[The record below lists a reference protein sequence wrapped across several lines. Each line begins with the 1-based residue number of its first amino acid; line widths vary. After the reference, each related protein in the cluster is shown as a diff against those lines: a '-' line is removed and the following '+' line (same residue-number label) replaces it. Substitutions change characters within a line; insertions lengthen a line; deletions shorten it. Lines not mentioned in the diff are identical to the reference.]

1 MNELDDDLRE
11 FDIEELIPQ
20 KERAHMLHGLHRYLT
35 WVGEVVP
42 EKITVDGREIKL
54 HNLIWKLTKK
64 RRLTENE
71 KNCVRGLILLLDKKE
86 KFDEE
91 RLEKARLTRA
101 QAEQLYEEAGG
112 LVRAIMDL
120 RDLEEGKIKKAD
132 FDEIALRDKLEDAR
146 RWVKYVKHMKE

>member
-1 MNELDDDLRE
+1 MNELDDDLTE

-20 KERAHMLHGLHRYLT
+20 KERDHMVHGLHRYLA

-64 RRLTENE
+64 RRLTDKE

-91 RLEKARLTRA
+91 RLEKAKLTRA

>member
-146 RWVKYVKHMKE
+146 RWVKYVKHMKG

>member
-1 MNELDDDLRE
+1 MNEMDDDVKE

-20 KERAHMLHGLHRYLT
+20 DERDHMLFGLHRYLT

-42 EKITVDGREIKL
+42 EEITVDGREIKL
-54 HNLIWKLTKK
+54 RNLIWKLTRK
-64 RRLTENE
+64 RKLTDNE
-71 KNCVRGLILLLDKKE
+71 KNCVRGLINLLDQKE

-91 RLEKARLTRA
+91 RLEKAKLTRE
-101 QAEQLYEEAGG
+101 QAEQLYDEAAG

-120 RDLEEGKIKKAD
+120 RDLEEGKVMKAD

-146 RWVKYVKHMKE
+146 RWVKYVKQMKD

>member
-1 MNELDDDLRE
+1 MNELDDNLTE

-20 KERAHMLHGLHRYLT
+20 NERDHMVHGLHRYLA

-42 EKITVDGREIKL
+42 EEITVDGREIKL
-54 HNLIWKLTKK
+54 RNLVWKLTKK
-64 RRLTENE
+64 RRLTEKE
-71 KNCVRGLILLLDKKE
+71 KNCVKGLILHLDQKE

-91 RLEKARLTRA
+91 RLEKAKLTRT
-101 QAEQLYEEAGG
+101 QAEQLYDEAAG

-120 RDLEEGKIKKAD
+120 RDLEEGKIKMAD